1 MYFRNLSRITETGD
15 EVRNNIQHNNVESNF
30 LFEPSTSVD
39 TANSASSCTPP
50 TFPPAL
56 LNICK
61 SDVMIVSEM
70 AGASSDETLRNTD

>member
-15 EVRNNIQHNNVESNF
+15 VVRNNIQHNNF

-70 AGASSDETLRNTD
+70 AGASSDDTLRNTD